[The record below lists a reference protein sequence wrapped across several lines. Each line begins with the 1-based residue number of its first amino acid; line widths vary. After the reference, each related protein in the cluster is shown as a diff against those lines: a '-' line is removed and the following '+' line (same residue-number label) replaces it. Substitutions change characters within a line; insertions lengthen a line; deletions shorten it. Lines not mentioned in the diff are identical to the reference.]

1 MIMKILH
8 LVLMGKWYDLI
19 ASGEKTE
26 EYRALTP
33 YWCNRLIQRYGI
45 DYWKGIFEHN
55 SIDKLVD
62 KHNSG
67 IPAIYGFNGV
77 RSYDTVC
84 FHCGY
89 TNTTMSF
96 EYETLDVGKGKQ
108 EWGAPEEPVFIIKL
122 GKRL

>member
-1 MIMKILH
+1 MKILH
-8 LVLMGKWYDLI
+8 LVLMSKWYDMI
-19 ASGEKTE
+19 DSGEKAE

-33 YWCNRLIQRYGI
+33 YWCNRIVHKFGI
-45 DYWKGIFEHN
+45 DYWKSVFKYNSPDRLINKDRFQGIR
-55 SIDKLVD
+55 IR
-62 KHNSG
+62 
-67 IPAIYGFNGV
+67 Y
-77 RSYDTVC
+77 YDAVC
-84 FHCGY
+84 FHRGY